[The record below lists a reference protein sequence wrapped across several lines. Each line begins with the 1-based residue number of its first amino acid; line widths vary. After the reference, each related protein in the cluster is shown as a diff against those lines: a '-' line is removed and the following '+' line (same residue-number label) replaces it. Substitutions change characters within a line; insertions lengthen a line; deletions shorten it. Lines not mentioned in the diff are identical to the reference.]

1 MTKMKPHISMIFL
14 YWAILSVVMGLFVI
28 LVQPDPFGD
37 INALMIGLLVVLVMC
52 FAFVMIFCNLP
63 YIAIEIG
70 ELSVKG
76 PSQWGTGLKKVV
88 IPYNEFSHIVNNK
101 IMRIFGLYYIK
112 STQGKIITVL
122 GCRQSQCKQLLETIN
137 GKIEIINRKKMEA
150 SPVTPKKRIRRAR
163 VAASSPK
170 KQDKERNLASP
181 VTGSESSQ

>member
-137 GKIEIINRKKMEA
+137 GKIEIINRKKMKA

-181 VTGSESSQ
+181 AAGAESSQ